1 MDKKVRL
8 LQVIPKLDFGG
19 AETGC
24 KDIARYIE
32 AHGHFSSI
40 ICNGG
45 RQLSFLDLN
54 KIKVI
59 KLPVHSKNLIL
70 IILNIFLII
79 FFIKKLN
86 INIVHVRSRAPAWSC
101 YYACKF
107 TKTKMISTFHGTYN
121 FSNSLK
127 KFYNSIMLKG
137 DGVIAGS
144 KFISDHIKSNY
155 SVKIPIY
162 IIERGIDVHFF
173 NKNNINIES
182 KENIRERWGL
192 NNNFLILL
200 PGRLTNWKGQMF
212 FLKTLVKMKN
222 ENLLNN
228 INSVILGDNQG
239 REEYKNNLTKIINEN
254 FLQNNVKLIN
264 HESHMPSAY
273 LASDL
278 VLSASIEPEAFG
290 RVVVEGMAMEKPVL
304 ASNIGGSVDTV
315 QNKVTGFLFQS
326 ENEQSLIES
335 LLMIKKLDKS
345 ELDRICKNARE
356 RVIEKFNVTEMCSKT
371 LEIYK
376 SLV

>member
-1 MDKKVRL
+1 
-8 LQVIPKLDFGG
+8 
-19 AETGC
+19 
-24 KDIARYIE
+24 
-32 AHGHFSSI
+32 
-40 ICNGG
+40 
-45 RQLSFLDLN
+45 
-54 KIKVI
+54 
-59 KLPVHSKNLIL
+59 
-70 IILNIFLII
+70 
-79 FFIKKLN
+79 
-86 INIVHVRSRAPAWSC
+86 
-101 YYACKF
+101 
-107 TKTKMISTFHGTYN
+107 
-121 FSNSLK
+121 
-127 KFYNSIMLKG
+127 MLRG
-137 DGVIAGS
+137 DCVIAGS

-182 KENIRERWGL
+182 KENIRERWGV
-192 NNNFLILL
+192 NNDFLILL

-222 ENLLNN
+222 DNLLNN
-228 INSVILGDNQG
+228 INSVILGDDQG

-304 ASNIGGSVDTV
+304 ASNIGGSIDTV

-335 LLMIKKLDKS
+335 LLMIKELDKS
-345 ELDRICKNARE
+345 ELDRICKYARE
-356 RVIEKFNVTEMCSKT
+356 RVVEKFNVTEMCSKT